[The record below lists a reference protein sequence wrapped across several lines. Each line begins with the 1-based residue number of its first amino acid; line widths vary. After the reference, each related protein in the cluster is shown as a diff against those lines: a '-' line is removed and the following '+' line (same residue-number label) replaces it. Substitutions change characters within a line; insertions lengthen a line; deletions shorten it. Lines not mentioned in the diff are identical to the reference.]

1 MVSWTQAESAAEYL
15 DQTTLLGLPL
25 APVVYFMSIM
35 LFVNTIVELAQLR
48 RDLNADTAHLEEEA
62 QND

>member
-1 MVSWTQAESAAEYL
+1 
-15 DQTTLLGLPL
+15 
-25 APVVYFMSIM
+25 MSIM